1 MGSDPCH
8 MMWVVSRHPLPNTP
22 KHTTS
27 VFAPR
32 DLFFYT
38 VNPPFFL
45 ASRQVLIHT
54 ITPVPSNVGPRVGG
68 TRYGPTRFG
77 LGPARKH
84 KFYLSLFA
92 HMDWQQNYDQW
103 FYGLTRSLVTFQI
116 HGANSKQQQVRH
128 GLCRNAARDTLS
140 RYCERWFTS
149 CRRTSVLL
157 FGWGRVGVSNR
168 RIEGD
173 SYDIFT
179 KGAGSFVDGADNPAA
194 LGTGH
199 TCLKR
204 SIVGINVFFLVRG
217 H

>member
-1 MGSDPCH
+1 MPRDVSRHTQEHIQLTNTRTSHTAERVTFSPTHLKNDMVNPPFFSRSCNNIHQEAPKVGSDPCH

-32 DLFFYT
+32 DLFFYM

-92 HMDWQQNYDQW
+92 HMDWQQNYDQM
-103 FYGLTRSLVTFQI
+103 F
-116 HGANSKQQQVRH
+116 
-128 GLCRNAARDTLS
+128 
-140 RYCERWFTS
+140 
-149 CRRTSVLL
+149 
-157 FGWGRVGVSNR
+157 
-168 RIEGD
+168 
-173 SYDIFT
+173 
-179 KGAGSFVDGADNPAA
+179 
-194 LGTGH
+194 
-199 TCLKR
+199 
-204 SIVGINVFFLVRG
+204 
-217 H
+217 